1 MVING
6 NLYCDMAKSA
16 AASLENNKEDINAL
30 NVFPVPDGDT
40 GVNMALTMS
49 GVLGG
54 LTHNGTLYDCAEKV
68 AITLLRGARGN
79 SGVILSLFFRGL
91 AKQMKGNETAGVEL
105 LAKAFE
111 NGTKSA
117 YGAVMDPKEGTILTV
132 MKAASRSAREYVDS
146 GKDDVMGLFEHMR
159 AASADMLE
167 RTPEMLPVLKQANVV
182 DAGGCGFLAVMDGF
196 IMALKGTPITA
207 EVRVAPKKTQARAD
221 FSGFSTEDI
230 VNPYC
235 TECIVTKSDEYKGE
249 DTCEAFH
256 KFVMG
261 MGDSVV
267 FVDDEEIIKVHVH
280 TQDPGRVLSEALK
293 YGSLFTVKIENMKNQ
308 HTNLTVNES
317 EQEAETASENEIV
330 YAAPE
335 KKYGF
340 VSVCAGEGLRNVF
353 TDLGVDNIVYGG
365 QTMNPSIDDL
375 IHAIERTPA
384 ENVFVL
390 PNNSNI
396 ILVAK
401 QCVSLVKDKH
411 VEVIETKTVPQGV
424 AAMLTFDPDAE
435 LTDNISCMKESVKGV
450 RTFSV
455 TYAAHDSTFDGR
467 EIKENQILGLTE
479 GKLSFVTDTRS
490 QCLEEI
496 AKVTG
501 DAEIITIYFGE
512 GVDENEKQET
522 EALFASANPSAEIVT
537 VDGGQPVYSYLISA
551 E

>member
-1 MVING
+1 MTING

-49 GVLGG
+49 GILEG
-54 LTHNGTLYDCAEKV
+54 LTHNGTVYDCAEKV

-91 AKQMKGNETAGVEL
+91 AKQFKGNDSADVEL

-111 NGTKSA
+111 NATKAA
-117 YGAVMDPKEGTILTV
+117 YGAVMEPKEGTILTV
-132 MKAASRSAREYVDS
+132 MRAASESAREYADS
-146 GKDDVMGLFEHMR
+146 GKDDLLGLFEQMR
-159 AASADMLE
+159 KASQEMLD

-196 IMALKGTPITA
+196 IMALKGEPITA
-207 EVRVAPKKTQARAD
+207 QADNLPRKTQARAD

-235 TECIVTKSDEYKGE
+235 TECIVSKSDEYKGE
-249 DTCEAFH
+249 DTCEDFH
-256 KFVMG
+256 KFVMS

-267 FVDDEEIIKVHVH
+267 FVDDEELIKVHVH
-280 TQDPGRVLSEALK
+280 TQDPGKVLSEAVK

-308 HTNLTVNES
+308 HTNLTLNENDQADES
-317 EQEAETASENEIV
+317 TNKVV

-335 KKYGF
+335 NKYGF
-340 VSVCAGEGLRNVF
+340 VSVCAGEGLRDVF
-353 TDLGVDNIVYGG
+353 TDLGVDSIVYGG
-365 QTMNPSIDDL
+365 QTMNPSIDDM
-375 IHAIERTPA
+375 IQAIERTPA

-401 QCVSLVKDKH
+401 QCMSLVKDKH
-411 VEVIETKTVPQGV
+411 VEVIESKTVPQGV
-424 AAMLTFDPDAE
+424 SAMLAFDPDAE
-435 LTDNISCMKESVKGV
+435 LTDNVVSMKESLKSV

-455 TYAAHDSTFDGR
+455 TYAAHDSTFDGND
-467 EIKENQILGLTE
+467 IKEGQILGLTE
-479 GKLSFVTDTRS
+479 GSVTYVTDTRNE
-490 QCLEEI
+490 CLEKI
-496 AKVTG
+496 AKVIE
-501 DAEIITIYFGE
+501 D
-512 GVDENEKQET
+512 
-522 EALFASANPSAEIVT
+522 AEIVT
-537 VDGGQPVYSYLISA
+537 VYFGEDLDDAEKLEAEALLSKALPDAEIVTVEGGQPVYSYLISA

>member
-1 MVING
+1 MEING
-6 NLYCDMAKSA
+6 NLYCDMARSA

-49 GVLGG
+49 GVLDG

-91 AKQMKGNETAGVEL
+91 AKQFKGNETADLEL
-105 LAKAFE
+105 IAKAFE
-111 NGTKSA
+111 NGTKAA
-117 YGAVMDPKEGTILTV
+117 YGAVMEPKEGTILTV

-146 GKDDVMGLFEHMR
+146 GNDDVMGLFEYMR
-159 AASADMLE
+159 NAAQDMLE
-167 RTPEMLPVLKQANVV
+167 KTPEMLPVLKQANVV
-182 DAGGCGFLAVMDGF
+182 DAGGCGFMAVMDGF
-196 IMALKGTPITA
+196 IMALKGTPITTV
-207 EVRVAPKKTQARAD
+207 ERVAPKKTQARAD
-221 FSGFSTEDI
+221 FAGFSTEDI

-235 TECIVTKSDEYKGE
+235 TECIVTKSDEFKGE

-280 TQDPGRVLSEALK
+280 TQDPGRVLSEAVK

-308 HTNLTVNES
+308 HTNLTVG
-317 EQEAETASENEIV
+317 ENEQATESAEEVV

-335 KKYGF
+335 NKYGF
-340 VSVCAGEGLRNVF
+340 VSVCAGEGLREVF

-401 QCVSLVKDKH
+401 QCMSLVKDKH

-424 AAMLTFDPDAE
+424 SAMLSFDPDAE
-435 LTDNISCMKESVKGV
+435 LTENISNMKESIKAV

-467 EIKENQILGLTE
+467 DIKENQILGLTE
-479 GKLSFVTDTRS
+479 GKLSYVTETRTE
-490 QCLEEI
+490 CLDEI
-496 AKVTG
+496 SKVVN
-501 DAEIITIYFGE
+501 DAEIVTIYFGE
-512 GVDENEKQET
+512 DVDDEEKKET
-522 EALFASANPSAEIVT
+522 EALFTNALPGAEIVT
-537 VDGGQPVYSYLISA
+537 VEGGQPVYSYLISA

>member
-6 NLYCDMAKSA
+6 NLYCEMARSA
-16 AASLENNKEDINAL
+16 AASLENNKDDINAL

-40 GVNMALTMS
+40 GINMALTMS
-49 GVLGG
+49 GVLDG
-54 LTHNGTLYDCAEKV
+54 LTHNGSVFDCAEKV

-91 AKQMKGNETAGVEL
+91 AKQFKGSETADIEL

-111 NGTKSA
+111 NATKAA
-117 YGAVMDPKEGTILTV
+117 YGAVMEPKEGTILTV
-132 MKAASRSAREYVDS
+132 MRAASESAREYVDS

-159 AASADMLE
+159 QASEDMLE

-182 DAGGCGFLAVMDGF
+182 DAGGCGFIAVMDGF

-207 EVRVAPKKTQARAD
+207 QEHTVPRKTQARAD
-221 FSGFSTEDI
+221 FAGFSTEDI
-230 VNPYC
+230 LNPYC
-235 TECIVTKSDEYKGE
+235 TECIVTKSEEFKGE
-249 DTCEAFH
+249 DTCEDFH

-280 TQDPGRVLSEALK
+280 TKDPGKVLSEAVK

-308 HTNLTVNES
+308 HTNLTV
-317 EQEAETASENEIV
+317 SENTQTENAEEKEVV
-330 YAAPE
+330 YAAPDN
-335 KKYGF
+335 KYGF
-340 VSVCAGEGLRNVF
+340 VSVCAGEGLRSVF

-375 IHAIERTPA
+375 MHAIERTPA
-384 ENVFVL
+384 ENVFIL

-411 VEVIETKTVPQGV
+411 VEVIESKTVPQGV
-424 AAMLTFDPDAE
+424 AAMLSFDPDAE
-435 LTDNISCMKESVKGV
+435 LTDNISCMKDSLKSV

-467 EIKENQILGLTE
+467 DIKENQILGLAE
-479 GKLSFVTDTRS
+479 GKLSCVTDTRAE
-490 QCLEEI
+490 CLSEI
-496 AKVTG
+496 AKAVS
-501 DAEIITIYFGE
+501 DAELVTIYFGE
-512 GVDENEKQET
+512 GVDENEKKET
-522 EALFASANPSAEIVT
+522 EELFASAVPDAEIVT
-537 VDGGQPVYSYLISA
+537 VEGGQPVYSYLISA

>member
-1 MVING
+1 MTING
-6 NLYCDMAKSA
+6 NMYCDMARSA

-49 GVLGG
+49 GVLEG
-54 LTHNGTLYDCAEKV
+54 LTHNGSVYDCAEKV

-91 AKQMKGNETAGVEL
+91 AKQFKGNDTADIEL

-111 NGTKSA
+111 NATKAA
-117 YGAVMDPKEGTILTV
+117 YGAVMEPKEGTILTV
-132 MKAASRSAREYVDS
+132 MRAASESAREYVDS

-159 AASADMLE
+159 KASQDMLD

-196 IMALKGTPITA
+196 IMALKGEPVTTQIASTP
-207 EVRVAPKKTQARAD
+207 RKTQARAD

-230 VNPYC
+230 LNPYC
-235 TECIVTKSDEYKGE
+235 TECIVSKSEEYKGE
-249 DTCEAFH
+249 DTCEDFH
-256 KFVMG
+256 KFVMR

-280 TQDPGRVLSEALK
+280 TQDPGKVLSEAVK

-308 HTNLTVNES
+308 HTNLTVNERD
-317 EQEAETASENEIV
+317 ASEENTKKVV

-335 KKYGF
+335 NKYGF
-340 VSVCAGEGLRNVF
+340 VSVCAGEGLRDVF
-353 TDLGVDNIVYGG
+353 TDLGVDSIVYGG
-365 QTMNPSIDDL
+365 QTMNPSIDDM
-375 IHAIERTPA
+375 IQAIEKTPA

-411 VEVIETKTVPQGV
+411 VEVIESKTVPQGV
-424 AAMLTFDPDAE
+424 SAMLAFDPEAE
-435 LTDNISCMKESVKGV
+435 LTENISAMKQSLKNV

-455 TYAAHDSTFDGR
+455 TYAAHDSTFDGKD
-467 EIKENQILGLTE
+467 IKEGQILGLTE
-479 GKLSFVTDTRS
+479 GSVTYVTDTRS
-490 QCLEEI
+490 ECLDKI
-496 AKVTG
+496 ANVIS
-501 DAEIITIYFGE
+501 DAEIVTVYFGE
-512 GVDENEKQET
+512 GVDDSEKQEA
-522 EALFASANPSAEIVT
+522 EALLANALPDAEIVT
-537 VDGGQPVYSYLISA
+537 VEGGQPVYSYLISA

>member
-1 MVING
+1 MTING

-49 GVLGG
+49 GILEG
-54 LTHNGTLYDCAEKV
+54 LTHNGTVYDCAEKV

-91 AKQMKGNETAGVEL
+91 AKQFKGNDSADVEL

-111 NGTKSA
+111 NATKAA
-117 YGAVMDPKEGTILTV
+117 YGAVMEPKEGTILTV
-132 MKAASRSAREYVDS
+132 MRAASESAREYADS
-146 GKDDVMGLFEHMR
+146 GKDDLLGLFEQMR
-159 AASADMLE
+159 KASQEMLD

-196 IMALKGTPITA
+196 IMALKGEPITA
-207 EVRVAPKKTQARAD
+207 QAADNLPRKTQARAD

-235 TECIVTKSDEYKGE
+235 TECIVSKSDEYKGE
-249 DTCEAFH
+249 DTCEDFH
-256 KFVMG
+256 KFVMS

-267 FVDDEEIIKVHVH
+267 FVDDEELIKVHVH
-280 TQDPGRVLSEALK
+280 TQDPGKVLSEAVK

-308 HTNLTVNES
+308 HTNLTLNENDQADES
-317 EQEAETASENEIV
+317 TNKVV

-335 KKYGF
+335 NKYGF
-340 VSVCAGEGLRNVF
+340 VSVCAGEGLRDVF
-353 TDLGVDNIVYGG
+353 TDLGVDSIVYGG
-365 QTMNPSIDDL
+365 QTMNPSIDDM
-375 IHAIERTPA
+375 IQAIERTPA

-401 QCVSLVKDKH
+401 QCMSLVKDKH
-411 VEVIETKTVPQGV
+411 VEVIESKTVPQGV
-424 AAMLTFDPDAE
+424 SAMLAFDPDAE
-435 LTDNISCMKESVKGV
+435 LTDNVVSMKESLKSV

-455 TYAAHDSTFDGR
+455 TYAAHDSTFDGND
-467 EIKENQILGLTE
+467 IKEGQILGLTE
-479 GKLSFVTDTRS
+479 GSVTYVTDTRNE
-490 QCLEEI
+490 CLEKI
-496 AKVTG
+496 AKVIE
-501 DAEIITIYFGE
+501 D
-512 GVDENEKQET
+512 
-522 EALFASANPSAEIVT
+522 AEIVT
-537 VDGGQPVYSYLISA
+537 VYFGEDLDDAEKLEAEALLSKALPDAEIVTVEGGQPVYSYLISA